1 LRKLTEKGTVEANAL
16 SRRVYWLN
24 WTLVILTAVL
34 VFVGVAAAIAT
45 WWFWSHPHPLM
56 ATDSVLLRTV

>member
-1 LRKLTEKGTVEANAL
+1 MIDIAKDLSASILALRKLTEKGTVEANAL

-34 VFVGVAAAIAT
+34 VLVGVAAAIAT
-45 WWFWSHPHPLM
+45 
-56 ATDSVLLRTV
+56 